1 MSTQLPKIEE
11 STKFNFLTSIWIVPM
26 IALFIA
32 AWLGFQY
39 FEGRGPEIRIMFPKN
54 EGLIAGQSVIKLK
67 NVPIGKVTA
76 IYLSEKSDGV
86 IVVVRMNSKKAIP
99 YLNEKAKFW
108 IVKPEVGLSGVSG
121 LDTLLSGTYINV
133 YSEKGGTYKEDYFGL
148 EQPYHDS
155 TKGTYFHLT
164 SMEGNNVSVGTP
176 IYYKSI
182 AVGKVEH
189 TYLGLDH
196 KSIDVIVFIK
206 KEYAPFVHVDSR
218 FWVKNMVTVDFTKG
232 KLDVDIAP
240 LNYMVS
246 GGILFSSTGVR
257 EKKKVPDDHV
267 FTLFKSQTE
276 AESQNIGAAEKKYKK
291 FLLLTKDSLAN
302 LSVDALV
309 RFDGFDIGKVLDIK
323 LSYNKK
329 SHSMM
334 GKILLELDT
343 SVFEDRHDKNST
355 GVENFYE
362 AVSEGLRAKIDALD
376 PITGALFV
384 DLTFNHNDGKGK
396 IKEGKH
402 FPRIPMA
409 SNSSNGLMDT
419 VSNILNKINNLKL
432 EKLIATVTT
441 AVENT
446 EEPMSNANAVLA
458 DLKTTVKNLNTFT
471 SKKSFEV
478 MPDALTKALKELNRT
493 LNSTR
498 KVVKGY
504 GQDSLVHKQLTET
517 LKVLTHTSLEM
528 QSFLKMLNR
537 KPNSLIFGDN

>member
-11 STKFNFLTSIWIVPM
+11 STKFNFLTSIWIVPI

-39 FEGRGPEIRIMFPKN
+39 FDGRGPEIRILFTKN
-54 EGLIAGQSVIKLK
+54 EGLIAGQSVMKFK

-76 IYLSEKSDGV
+76 IHISEETDGV

-99 YLNEKAKFW
+99 YLTEKAKFW
-108 IVKPEVGLSGVSG
+108 IVKPEVGVTGVSG
-121 LDTLLSGTYINV
+121 LDTLLSGTYIDA
-133 YSEKGGTYKEDYFGL
+133 YSEKGGTYQEDYFGL
-148 EQPYHDS
+148 EHPYHDS

-164 SMEGNNVSVGTP
+164 SMEGKNVSVGTP

-182 AVGKVEH
+182 AVGKVEY

-196 KSIDVIVFIK
+196 QSIDVIVFIK
-206 KEYAPFVHVDSR
+206 KEYAPYVHADSR
-218 FWVKNMVTVDFTKG
+218 FWVKNMIAVDFTKG

-246 GGILFSSTGVR
+246 GGILFSSTGIR
-257 EKKKVPDDHV
+257 KHKKVPDDHV

-291 FLLLTKDSLAN
+291 FLLLTEDSLAN
-302 LSVDALV
+302 LSVDDLV
-309 RFDGFDIGKVLDIK
+309 RFDGFNIGKVLDIK

-384 DLTFNHNDGKGK
+384 NLTFDHNDGKGK
-396 IKEGKH
+396 IKKGKH
-402 FPRIPMA
+402 FPHIPMA

-419 VSNILNKINNLKL
+419 ISNILNKINNLQL

-446 EEPMSNANAVLA
+446 EEPMANANAVLA

-478 MPDALTKALKELNRT
+478 MPDELTKALKELNRT

-504 GQDSLVHKQLTET
+504 GQDSLVQKQLTET

>member
-11 STKFNFLTSIWIVPM
+11 STKFNFLTSIWIVPI

-39 FEGRGPEIRIMFPKN
+39 FDGRGPEIRIMFPKN
-54 EGLIAGQSVIKLK
+54 EGLIAGQSVMKFK
-67 NVPIGKVTA
+67 NVPIGKVTE
-76 IYLSEKSDGV
+76 IHISEESDGV

-99 YLNEKAKFW
+99 YLTEKAKFW
-108 IVKPEVGLSGVSG
+108 IVKPEVGVTGVSG
-121 LDTLLSGTYINV
+121 LDTLLSGTYIDA
-133 YSEKGGTYKEDYFGL
+133 YSEKGGTYQEDYFGL

-164 SMEGNNVSVGTP
+164 SMEGKNVSVGTP

-196 KSIDVIVFIK
+196 KSIDVIVFIE
-206 KEYAPFVHVDSR
+206 KEYAPYVHLDSR

-257 EKKKVPDDHV
+257 KNKKIPDDHV

-276 AESQNIGAAEKKYKK
+276 AESKNIGAAEKKYKK
-291 FLLLTKDSLAN
+291 FLLLTEDSLAN

-309 RFDGFDIGKVLDIK
+309 RFDGFDIGRVLNIK

-402 FPRIPMA
+402 FPHIPMA

-446 EEPMSNANAVLA
+446 EEPMANANAVLA

-478 MPDALTKALKELNRT
+478 MPDELTKALKELNRT

-504 GQDSLVHKQLTET
+504 GQDSLVQKQLTET

>member
-1 MSTQLPKIEE
+1 
-11 STKFNFLTSIWIVPM
+11 
-26 IALFIA
+26 
-32 AWLGFQY
+32 
-39 FEGRGPEIRIMFPKN
+39 
-54 EGLIAGQSVIKLK
+54 
-67 NVPIGKVTA
+67 
-76 IYLSEKSDGV
+76 
-86 IVVVRMNSKKAIP
+86 
-99 YLNEKAKFW
+99 
-108 IVKPEVGLSGVSG
+108 
-121 LDTLLSGTYINV
+121 
-133 YSEKGGTYKEDYFGL
+133 SEKGGTYQEDYFGL

-164 SMEGNNVSVGTP
+164 SMEGKNVSVGTP

-196 KSIDVIVFIK
+196 KSIDVIVFIE
-206 KEYAPFVHVDSR
+206 KEYAPYVHLDSR

-257 EKKKVPDDHV
+257 KNKKIPDDHV

-276 AESQNIGAAEKKYKK
+276 AESKNIGAAEKKYKK
-291 FLLLTKDSLAN
+291 FLLLTEDSLAN

-309 RFDGFDIGKVLDIK
+309 RFDGFDIGRVLNIK

-402 FPRIPMA
+402 FPHIPMA

-446 EEPMSNANAVLA
+446 EEPMNNANAILA
-458 DLKTTVKNLNTFT
+458 DLKTTVKNLNAFT

-478 MPDALTKALKELNRT
+478 MPDELTKALKELNRT

-504 GQDSLVHKQLTET
+504 GQDSLVQKQLSET